1 MNPNKHS
8 PLGCDAIHA
17 AGVFDRW
24 FEGVGYQNGEFF
36 DNEGAKTLLF
46 VAAFFSKQR
55 TFAQTGSGQTE
66 RKAAKRRWR
75 FLLGVNCTGYPWP
88 KEQCMT
94 RTDNA
99 SVGAGYLTSE
109 LGNRSIAWLRELE
122 ETDDDRPWLVYWAT
136 HAPHTA
142 ATPPAWY
149 STQHIDECNPDG
161 KGIVAPRLPNWNFS
175 GMAPIASWVRPFNW
189 TVRKNASFVT
199 EQMMYSRFR
208 GALAAPCSGHGA
220 LVAVV
225 RVRGAVVIAAALSQL
240 GLLKGLARQRVEPR
254 R

>member
-1 MNPNKHS
+1 LW
-8 PLGCDAIHA
+8 PLS
-17 AGVFDRW
+17 FNS
-24 FEGVGYQNGEFF
+24 QNSER
-36 DNEGAKTLLF
+36 L
-46 VAAFFSKQR
+46 
-55 TFAQTGSGQTE
+55 FAQTGSGQTE

-175 GMAPIASWVRPFNW
+175 GMAPSWVRPFNW

-199 EQMMYSRFR
+199 EQMMYINMIILPRQAR
-208 GALAAPCSGHGA
+208 DNHGK
-220 LVAVV
+220 
-225 RVRGAVVIAAALSQL
+225 S
-240 GLLKGLARQRVEPR
+240 
-254 R
+254 

>member
-36 DNEGAKTLLF
+36 DNEGAITLLF

-122 ETDDDRPWLVYWAT
+122 ETDDGRPWLVYWAT

-175 GMAPIASWVRPFNW
+175 GMAPSWVRPFNW

-199 EQMMYSRFR
+199 EQMMYS
-208 GALAAPCSGHGA
+208 
-220 LVAVV
+220 
-225 RVRGAVVIAAALSQL
+225 I
-240 GLLKGLARQRVEPR
+240 
-254 R
+254 